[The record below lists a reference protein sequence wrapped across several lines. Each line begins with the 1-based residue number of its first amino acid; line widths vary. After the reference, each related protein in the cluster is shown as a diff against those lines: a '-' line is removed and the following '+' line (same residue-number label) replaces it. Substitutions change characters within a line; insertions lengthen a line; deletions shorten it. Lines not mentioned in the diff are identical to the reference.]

1 METVWRITRRLLF
14 LFVTLVVASNTIA
27 FVVLNNSF
35 VHDWFGRQANERFLN
50 QHGLSIGIGTITVNF
65 LETKLVIRDVRLTD
79 ATSDKFELLGIES
92 VTLGFDPWNPI
103 VSWIPRSR
111 FLSLEGWSFDTRIQ
125 KYLPSMQSEKG
136 SQNFDLNGALESARL
151 LIGQQLELKNGRV
164 KSFYK
169 DQIATDV
176 KIRNVFFKY
185 NSRSIAD
192 GITLLLE
199 ADKSKFCLSENEE
212 CSTSLPFESLSL
224 NLVYAPE
231 RDVRFERLDVRGL
244 YGNWIGSG
252 EVSLSSSM
260 DVLDYKIRVQG
271 TADAAPWFKL
281 EGMEGHGRYSANLI
295 IKPETGLSRKSGKK
309 NVRPAVEGKVSW
321 QSVVLGGYDVYS
333 GSADFTFSEKIIRYQ
348 NALITTPKGGTIEA
362 RGEYSL
368 RDKMPYSNIA
378 RLRDLTFT
386 ELMTGLGVP
395 ANALDFSMTSDA
407 LTVSGELNPNPKR
420 GYTLLIY
427 GPVLTKKMSVPGFES
442 SKHKL
447 PECSVNLRLET
458 DSHSMGFEGSSAR
471 CNDEKAAST
480 SEFILQKGLIDYDN
494 SLNDFRFT
502 GKSAPPSLISYFLDE
517 EIWGRIDLRASITS
531 SRKKSV
537 LLKSQVQINDGGIF
551 GLAVPRVSGLI
562 EIDANGFRGYELEGW
577 LQEDGQSPN
586 IVANYVSIGFE
597 NKALE
602 IEGRFDGRTSD
613 VLSALGREGKRIA
626 PMVEGSAQIQKL
638 KIRGNYRDISN
649 SSIDARL
656 RLKNLVSP
664 ALSSQDLQATVLCQ
678 NGWCSGSRIYAQDVA
693 LGTARITKPKNS
705 DGKSIQALQSRAIIE
720 IDSISNK
727 SISMRADLQSLPFL
741 LNAENGKPFAGK
753 LDLRGNLQGG
763 RKDWELSAVGRMDG
777 LRLGETP
784 LGSVVATASSH
795 SSGPLNIILSGIFDQ
810 AQARLVV
817 DHSLEQSTQIYLSLR
832 SLELFKYIP
841 ALNRGELRTTGS
853 VTAELSATGPGLKK
867 MISSGADVLDE
878 FMGRGQVSK
887 MWVQVASEGF
897 ALTDPVSLQLEQG
910 ELNYSPAIL
919 KGAAGEIRTSGNF
932 SLAESQLAARL
943 EGQIDVS
950 MAPNLTSAVTQ
961 ANGNI
966 LVSGQLNVNPEGTR
980 FRGDAKLEN
989 VSLAGKYFS
998 PPINALN
1005 GKLIFQD
1012 SRIEIPSLTAA
1023 KGNGQIEVVGA
1034 IDIQPDDELPVSEQE
1049 PSIALRANIRSA
1061 QFRWPQDIFET
1072 VETSMDGQIELVG
1085 RGRPYLVNGDLRIS
1099 KGRAYKDATCQELL
1113 RVGSSSSSEA
1123 SIANQAKPL
1132 AQLNLGLE
1140 ADNSFTLQTSCIRG
1154 RVSAA
1159 LKITGSETEPVVT
1172 GQIRLDNGQLNLLK
1186 TRFEVTRAD
1195 AIFDNLIRIEPRLD
1209 AQMVAKIERYNI
1221 FVGAEG
1227 PLSRPRLNI
1236 WSDPSTGP
1244 DGMPLSRP
1252 TLIRMISTNR
1262 GPGETTQ
1269 TAVTQAL
1276 ANGVVGFFD
1285 DPLSQAVSR
1294 ITRGFVDRFEL
1305 QPILESGQSSWRAR
1319 VSRELGEKFNLGLD
1333 FEPNSQSLTGEIF
1346 INESVNVL
1354 GGFDR
1359 RSTQIGTYSELKGGF
1374 RFQFGGK

>member
-27 FVVLNNSF
+27 FFVLNNSF
-35 VHDWFGRQANERFLN
+35 IHDWFGREANERFFN

-79 ATSDKFELLGIES
+79 ATNDKLELLGIES
-92 VTLGFDPWNPI
+92 VTLGFDPWNPV

-125 KYLPSMQSEKG
+125 KYLPSKENNKAPQK
-136 SQNFDLNGALESARL
+136 FDLNGALESARI
-151 LIGQQLELKNGRV
+151 LIGQQLELKNGQV
-164 KSFYK
+164 KSFNK
-169 DQIATDV
+169 DQIVTDL

-185 NSRSIAD
+185 NSKSITD
-192 GITLLLE
+192 GITLLLD
-199 ADKSKFCLSENEE
+199 ADKSQICLSENEE
-212 CSTSLPFESLSL
+212 CSAFLPLESLSL

-231 RDVRFERLDVRGL
+231 KDVRFERLDVRGV

-260 DVLDYKIRVQG
+260 DVQNYQLRVQG
-271 TADAAPWFKL
+271 DADAAPWFKL
-281 EGMEGHGRYSANLI
+281 GGMEGRGRYSANLL
-295 IKPETGLSRKSGKK
+295 IKPETESSSKTGRK
-309 NVRPAVEGKVSW
+309 NIRPAIEGKVSW
-321 QSVVLGGYDVYS
+321 QNIVLSGYDIYS
-333 GSADFTFSEKIIRYQ
+333 GSADFTFSDKTIRYQ
-348 NALITTPKGGTIEA
+348 NALITTEKGATIEA

-368 RDKMPYSNIA
+368 RDKMSYSNSA
-378 RLRDLTFT
+378 RLRDLAFT

-395 ANALDFSMTSDA
+395 TNTLDFKMTSDA

-420 GYTLLIY
+420 GFTLLVY
-427 GPVLTKKMSVPGFES
+427 GPVVTKKMSVPGFES

-458 DSHSMGFEGSSAR
+458 DSHKMGFEGSSAL
-471 CNDEKAAST
+471 CSDEKATSS

-502 GKSAPPSLISYFLDE
+502 GKSAPASLISYFLDE
-517 EIWGRIDLRASITS
+517 EIKGRMDLRASITS

-537 LLKSQVQINDGGIF
+537 LFKSQVQLNDGGVF
-551 GLAVPRVSGLI
+551 GLSVPRISGVI
-562 EIDANGFRGYELEGW
+562 EIDENGFRGYELEGW
-577 LQEDGQSPN
+577 LQEDRQSPN
-586 IVANYVSIGFE
+586 IVGNYVSVGFK

-602 IEGRFDGRTSD
+602 IDGRFDGLTSE
-613 VLSALGREGKRIA
+613 VLSVLGADGKRIA
-626 PMVEGSAQIQKL
+626 PMVEGSAQILKL
-638 KIRGNYRDISN
+638 KLRGNYRDISN
-649 SSIDARL
+649 SSIDVRL

-664 ALSSQDLQATVLCQ
+664 ALSSQDLQATFLCQ
-678 NGWCSGSRIYAQDVA
+678 NGWCSGSRIYAQDVT
-693 LGTARITKPKNS
+693 LGKARITKPKNS

-727 SISMRADLQSLPFL
+727 SIAMRADLQSLPFL
-741 LNAENGKPFAGK
+741 LNSENGKPFAGK

-777 LRLGETP
+777 LSLGETP

-795 SSGPLNIILSGIFDQ
+795 NGGPLNIILSGIFDQ

-817 DHSLEQSTQIYLSLR
+817 DHSMEQSTQIYMSLR
-832 SLELFKYIP
+832 SLEIFKYIP

-867 MISSGADVLDE
+867 MISSGTDVLEE

-887 MWVQVASEGF
+887 MRVQVGSEGF
-897 ALTDPVSLQLEQG
+897 TLTDPVSIQLEQG
-910 ELNYSPAIL
+910 ELSFSPAIL
-919 KGAAGEIRTSGNF
+919 RGVAGEIRSSGNF
-932 SLAESQLAARL
+932 SLAESELAARI
-943 EGQIDVS
+943 EGQLDVS
-950 MAPNLTSAVTQ
+950 MASNLTSAVTQ

-966 LVSGQLNVNPEGTR
+966 SVRGQLSVSPEGTR

-989 VSLAGKYFS
+989 IFLAGKYFS

-1005 GKLIFQD
+1005 GRLIFQD

-1034 IDIQPDDELPVSEQE
+1034 IDIQPDGELPVSEQE

-1085 RGRPYLVNGDLRIS
+1085 RGKPYLVNGDLRIS

-1113 RVGSSSSSEA
+1113 RVGSSSSAEA
-1123 SIANQAKPL
+1123 SIANQAKPF

-1154 RVSAA
+1154 RISAA
-1159 LKITGSETEPVVT
+1159 LKITGSETEPVVA

-1195 AIFDNLIRIEPRLD
+1195 AIFDNLVRIEPRLD
-1209 AQMVAKIERYNI
+1209 AQMVAKIERYNV

-1319 VSRELGEKFNLGLD
+1319 VSRDLGEKFNLGLD

>member
-35 VHDWFGRQANERFLN
+35 VHDWFGREANERFFN

-65 LETKLVIRDVRLTD
+65 LETNLVIRDVRLTD
-79 ATSDKFELLGIES
+79 ATNDKLELLGIES
-92 VTLGFDPWNPI
+92 VTLGFDPWNPV

-111 FLSLEGWSFDTRIQ
+111 FLSLEGWHFDTRIL
-125 KYLPSMQSEKG
+125 KYLPSRQSEKG
-136 SQNFDLNGALESARL
+136 SKNFDLNGALDSARL
-151 LIGQQLELKNGRV
+151 FIGQQLELKNGQV

-169 DQIATDV
+169 DQPETDV

-192 GITLLLE
+192 GITLLVE
-199 ADKSKFCLSENEE
+199 ADKSKFCLFKNEE
-212 CSTSLPFESLSL
+212 CETPLPFESLSL
-224 NLVYAPE
+224 NLVYAPGS
-231 RDVRFERLDVRGL
+231 DVRFERLDVRGV

-252 EVSLSSSM
+252 EVSLSSTL
-260 DVLDYKIRVQG
+260 DVQDYKMRVQG
-271 TADAAPWFKL
+271 AADAAPWFNL
-281 EGMEGHGRYSANLI
+281 EGMEGRGRYNANLI
-295 IKPETGLSRKSGKK
+295 IKPETGLRSKSGKK
-309 NVRPAVEGKVSW
+309 NIRPAFEGKVSW
-321 QSVVLGGYDVYS
+321 QSVVLDGYDVYS
-333 GSADFTFSEKIIRYQ
+333 GFADFTFSDKIIRYQ
-348 NALITTPKGGTIEA
+348 NALITTPKGAIIEA

-368 RDKMPYSNIA
+368 RDTMPYSNTA
-378 RLRDLTFT
+378 RLRDLTFS

-395 ANALDFSMTSDA
+395 TNALDFSMTSDV

-420 GYTLLIY
+420 GYTLLVY
-427 GPVLTKKMSVPGFES
+427 GPVLTKEMSVPGFES
-442 SKHKL
+442 SQHKL
-447 PECSVNLRLET
+447 PGCLVNLRLET
-458 DSHSMGFEGSSAR
+458 DSHAMGFEGSSAR
-471 CNDEKAAST
+471 CNEEKAASI

-502 GKSAPPSLISYFLDE
+502 VKNAPASVISYFLDE
-517 EIWGRIDLRASITS
+517 EIKGHMDLRASITS
-531 SRKKSV
+531 SRKQSV
-537 LLKSQVQINDGGIF
+537 LLKSQVQLNDGGIF
-551 GLAVPRVSGLI
+551 GLAVSRISGLI
-562 EIDANGFRGYELEGW
+562 EIDKNGFRGYELEGW

-586 IVANYVSIGFE
+586 IVAKYVSIGFE

-602 IEGRFDGRTSD
+602 IDGRFDGRTSD
-613 VLSALGREGKRIA
+613 ILSALGQEGKRIA
-626 PMVEGSAQIQKL
+626 PLIGGSAHIQKL
-638 KIRGNYRDISN
+638 KIRGNTRDISN
-649 SSIDARL
+649 SYIDARL
-656 RLKNLVSP
+656 RLKNFVSP
-664 ALSSQDLQATVLCQ
+664 VLSSQDLQATVLCQ
-678 NGWCSGSRIYAQDVA
+678 NGWCSGSRVYAKDIS
-693 LGTARITKPKNS
+693 LGAARITQLTNS
-705 DGKSIQALQSRAIIE
+705 DGKSIQALLSRAIIE

-727 SISMRADLQSLPFL
+727 SIALRADLQSVPFL
-741 LNAENGKPFAGK
+741 LDSEDGKPFAGK

-763 RKDWELSAVGRMDG
+763 RKDWELSALGRMDG
-777 LRLGETP
+777 LRLGDTP

-795 SSGPLNIILSGIFDQ
+795 GSGPLNIILSGIFDQ

-817 DHSLEQSTQIYLSLR
+817 DHSMERSTQIYLSLR
-832 SLELFKYIP
+832 SLEIFKYIP
-841 ALNRGELRTTGS
+841 ALNRGDLSTTGS

-867 MISSGADVLDE
+867 IISSGTDALEE

-887 MWVQVASEGF
+887 IRVQVGSEAF
-897 ALTDPVSLQLEQG
+897 ALTETISLQLEQG

-919 KGAAGEIRTSGNF
+919 KGSAGEIRTSGNF
-932 SLAESQLAARL
+932 SLAERQLAARL
-943 EGQIDVS
+943 EGKIDVS
-950 MAPNLTSAVTQ
+950 MASNLTSAVTQ

-966 LVSGQLNVNPEGTR
+966 SVSGQLNVNPEGTR

-989 VSLAGKYFS
+989 VFIAGKYFS

-1012 SRIEIPSLTAA
+1012 SRIEIPSLTAT

-1049 PSIALRANIRSA
+1049 PSIALRASIRSA
-1061 QFRWPQDIFET
+1061 QFRWPQDTFET

-1085 RGRPYLVNGDLRIS
+1085 RGRPYLLNGDLRIS

-1113 RVGSSSSSEA
+1113 RVGSSTSSEA
-1123 SIANQAKPL
+1123 FIAGQAKPFV
-1132 AQLNLGLE
+1132 QLNLGLE

-1159 LKITGSETEPVVT
+1159 LKITGNETEPAVA

-1195 AIFDNLIRIEPRLD
+1195 AIFDNLVRIEPRLD
-1209 AQMVAKIERYNI
+1209 AQMVAKIERYNV